1 MISLKVGSLTGLSSR
16 LMFWRADSAKTGQA
30 RPEPNKGR
38 ARPPQSARARRPGAP
53 ASAFRPKLVL
63 ASASPRRL
71 ALLEQAGITP
81 DALRPATI
89 DESVTKGEVPRHIVR
104 RLARAKAEAAKK
116 LIRGDKDYE
125 KAFVLAADTVVAVGR
140 RVVGK
145 AELEHEAGDALRMLR
160 GRAHRVHTA
169 ICLLTP
175 DDRWRERVVETRIR
189 FRNLTNE
196 EIGNYL
202 ASGEWK
208 GKAGGY
214 AIQGIAGSFV
224 VKLVG
229 SYTNVVGLPLTEV
242 VSLLQGEGFPV
253 SQLWLSKAEVEIN

>member
-1 MISLKVGSLTGLSSR
+1 MISLKVGSLTGLSSK

-104 RLARAKAEAAKK
+104 RLARAKAEAAKR

>member
-1 MISLKVGSLTGLSSR
+1 
-16 LMFWRADSAKTGQA
+16 MFWRADSAKTGQA

>member
-1 MISLKVGSLTGLSSR
+1 
-16 LMFWRADSAKTGQA
+16 MFWRADSAKTGQA

-104 RLARAKAEAAKK
+104 RLARAKAEAAKR